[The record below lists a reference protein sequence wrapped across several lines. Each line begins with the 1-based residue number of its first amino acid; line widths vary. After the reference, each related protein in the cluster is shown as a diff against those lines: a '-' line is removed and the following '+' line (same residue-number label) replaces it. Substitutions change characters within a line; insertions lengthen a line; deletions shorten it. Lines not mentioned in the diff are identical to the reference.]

1 MIYNLTDKLN
11 FEDNPKIKIKD
22 KTLEVKAD
30 AETVLSL
37 VSLLQEK
44 GETQA
49 TLESVDLLFS
59 EKDKKILKSL
69 KLSFKDY
76 TTFLNTAITLAYGED
91 PDGEVNTQGEK

>member
-49 TLESVDLLFS
+49 TLEAANLLFT
-59 EKDKKILKSL
+59 EKDKKIIKSL
-69 KLSFKDY
+69 KLGFQDY
-76 TTFLNTAITLAYGED
+76 MTLISTAISLALGED
-91 PDGEVNTQGEK
+91 PDEEVNTQGEE